1 MSDASPTPLLSKHR
15 LEALYDGIYAVAM
28 TLLVLD
34 LKLAQGLAPTSEAEL
49 FAELRALEPG
59 FMAWVIS
66 FLILAALWI
75 GHQRLF
81 HYVRRVDGR
90 LLWINVLA
98 LLLAS
103 LLPFSSA
110 LIGEHPGHFVSQA
123 FYDANM
129 AALAL
134 VTLWQVSHLSAHPEL
149 CEPPIP
155 EAPRRASRRLCAGL
169 AALALVSMALA
180 AWNPHIGT
188 SPYLLMFP
196 FARLVRGRD
205 PRAAPAGPPSGR
217 SPP

>member
-1 MSDASPTPLLSKHR
+1 VSEPFTRLLSKHR
-15 LEALYDGIYAVAM
+15 VEALYDGIYAVAM

-34 LKLAQGLAPTSEAEL
+34 LKLPQAAGSSSDAALV
-49 FAELRALEPG
+49 AELRALAPR
-59 FMAWVIS
+59 FMAWIIS

-81 HYVRRVDGR
+81 HYVRRVDGT

-110 LIGEHPGHFVSQA
+110 LIGEHPGHFVAQA

-134 VTLWQVSHLSAHPEL
+134 VTLWQVSYVAARPEL

-155 EAPRRASRRLCAGL
+155 EPLRRASQRLCWSL
-169 AALALVSMALA
+169 AALAALSAALA
-180 AWNPHIGT
+180 AWNPRIGT
-188 SPYLLMFP
+188 APVRLLVLI
-196 FARLVRGRD
+196 ARLARGRD
-205 PRAAPAGPPSGR
+205 SRGAGTAPPPGR
-217 SPP
+217 SSP